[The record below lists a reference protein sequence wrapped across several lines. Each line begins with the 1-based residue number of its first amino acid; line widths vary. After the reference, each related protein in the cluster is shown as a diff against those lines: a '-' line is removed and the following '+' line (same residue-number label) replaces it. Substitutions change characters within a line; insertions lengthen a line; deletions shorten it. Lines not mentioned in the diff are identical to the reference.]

1 MYAVLV
7 LEMQKDTVSEGGAV
21 EMGERGRTIVPNIQ
35 RLIDA
40 ARERK
45 VPIIYGN
52 LCCIPSDSLVKK
64 FPIAHCVIGTPGTDV
79 IEELKPEAGDYLMN
93 TYAIDAFIHTS
104 LEHVLRALGIATVIV
119 TGITTD
125 GSCLL
130 TAMGAFQRSFNVV
143 LVSDGCVTYNEER
156 QQAAL
161 KYLKPFVK
169 ILNSDEVI
177 KLLKGDV

>member
-7 LEMQKDTVSEGGAV
+7 LEMQKDTISKGGAV
-21 EMGERGRTIVPNIQ
+21 DMGERGRAIVPNIQ

-52 LCCIPSDSLVKK
+52 LCCIPSDPLVKK
-64 FPIAHCVIGTPGTDV
+64 FPIAHCVIGTAGSEV
-79 IEELKPEAGDYLMN
+79 IEELKPEAGDYLVN
-93 TYAIDAFIHTS
+93 TYAIDAFLHTS
-104 LEHVLRALGIATVIV
+104 LEHILRALGIATVIV
-119 TGITTD
+119 TGTSTD

-143 LVSDGCVTYNEER
+143 VVSDGCVTYNDER

-161 KYLKPFVK
+161 KYLKPFTK